1 MVSIHRVPVD
11 VLLIISVVCF
21 IFRFNRGVN
30 NKRKNFEICAHCAA
44 VCDFHLVCDMCN
56 LHKEAALLYDEL

>member
-21 IFRFNRGVN
+21 IFRFKRG
-30 NKRKNFEICAHCAA
+30 KFHAFFITQRKGR
-44 VCDFHLVCDMCN
+44 VL
-56 LHKEAALLYDEL
+56 

>member
-21 IFRFNRGVN
+21 IFRFKTWNQLLSVP
-30 NKRKNFEICAHCAA
+30 HS
-44 VCDFHLVCDMCN
+44 
-56 LHKEAALLYDEL
+56 EALAIAYYR